1 VGSNRPSKLSIPS
14 GRLNINYSNLEKVV
28 GEDNLYQF
36 DVPRGL
42 FSKVSETEF
51 VSNDLQATIKLNFNF
66 TQSFDE
72 AGIYSKTDLINRYKS
87 QYQTTYV
94 ADKSNWF
101 ALSGLTANRNIA
113 YVKGFYEE
121 FYSMQGRDEGEPAW
135 LWSKSGVIEIQYPKQ
150 YKLEFDILI
159 PIITKSF
166 KCDFINFPN

>member
-1 VGSNRPSKLSIPS
+1 M
-14 GRLNINYSNLEKVV
+14 
-28 GEDNLYQF
+28 
-36 DVPRGL
+36 PRGL

-51 VSNDLQATIKLNFNF
+51 ISNDLKATIKLNFNF

-72 AGIYSKTDLINRYKS
+72 GGIYSKTDLIIRYKS
-87 QYQTTYV
+87 KYHPTYV

-101 ALSGLTANRNIA
+101 ALSGLTSNRNIA
-113 YVKGFYEE
+113 YVKGFYED
-121 FYSMQGRDEGEPAW
+121 FSSMQGRDEGEPAW
-135 LWSKSGVIEIQYPKQ
+135 LWSKSGVIEIQYPTQ